1 MSNIKK
7 ELTSFEEYIKINMKA
22 IKMRNIKHKY
32 YSEIASHDYDDYTV
46 EEFLTLCKINR
57 MEELGVIN
65 ESVSSKL
72 KELIDIKMQVDDL
85 IGEEARKVLYYNS
98 SAPNYLKDLHKMS
111 EAINNKLKK
120 YHLTMG
126 DISFVDMLD
135 ATIKVENN
143 KEYTK
148 DQNVRTKRID

>member
-111 EAINNKLKK
+111 DTIDSKLKK
-120 YHLTMG
+120 YHLTTD
-126 DISFVDMLD
+126 DINFTDMID
-135 ATIKVENN
+135 SVIKIENN
-143 KEYTK
+143 LVPKGNKNIRMKT
-148 DQNVRTKRID
+148 ID